1 MNIFKRFLIF
11 KASQV
16 GEFDVILMDIMMP
29 IMDGLEATKAIIQ
42 MDREDDWVD
51 SEVWEEVMERQF
63 EGRTAFF

>member
-29 IMDGLEATKAIIQ
+29 IMDGLEAMKAIIQ
-42 MDREDDWVD
+42 MDELPRLKGVATH
-51 SEVWEEVMERQF
+51 SGVVSSVF
-63 EGRTAFF
+63 L

>member
-16 GEFDVILMDIMMP
+16 GEFDVILMDIMMS

-51 SEVWEEVMERQF
+51 CEVWEEVMEK
-63 EGRTAFF
+63 

>member
-51 SEVWEEVMERQF
+51 SEVWEEVMEK
-63 EGRTAFF
+63 

>member
-16 GEFDVILMDIMMP
+16 GEFDVILMDIMIP

-51 SEVWEEVMERQF
+51 SEVWEDVMR
-63 EGRTAFF
+63 R